1 MIIKNGL
8 VFTGTEFTKQDMYID
23 NLKIVSQD
31 VSSSFDQ
38 DTIDADGLYV
48 IPGLIDIH
56 FHGCMGQDFSNGTL
70 EALETI
76 SNYEASQGI
85 TSICPASMTLPVEQ
99 ISQICKIASKYSSTQ
114 SSTPHKGATLNGIH
128 LEGPFLSKEKKGAQN
143 ENYLMQA
150 DLDIFHQWQQ
160 EAQGLIK
167 LISVAPEYP
176 ENMEFIR
183 HAREEV
189 SISLAHSTADYETAM
204 EAFGAGANHVTHL
217 FNAMEPLS
225 HRKPGIPGAAQDA
238 KAFVELIC
246 DGIHIHPSMIRAAFS
261 IYGEDKIILISDSME
276 ATGMPDGTYSLG
288 GQTVIVKG
296 HLATLQDG
304 TIAGSATNLMD
315 CVRYLVKEVGIP
327 LKTAIKCATVNPAKS
342 IGIYGKYGSLDI
354 GKIANFVLLDTDL
367 NLHAVYINGTK
378 IK

>member
-23 NLKIVSQD
+23 NFKIVSQD

-99 ISQICKIASKYSSTQ
+99 ISQICKIASKYSTAQ
-114 SSTPHKGATLNGIH
+114 SITPCTGSTLNGIH

-183 HAREEV
+183 HAKEEV

-315 CVRYLVKEVGIP
+315 CIRYLVKEVGIP